1 MLRATVA
8 QVNAI
13 QKNTARMTGNPLV
26 ALSGVM
32 AYHPATLVG
41 SLNYPLQSQ
50 CGSSLF
56 HGQLCN
62 SATWG
67 LQTEEY
73 FTQSDK
79 FS

>member
-1 MLRATVA
+1 MLRTIMA

-13 QKNTARMTGNPLV
+13 QKNTARMTGSPLG
-26 ALSGVM
+26 ALSGAM
-32 AYHPATLVG
+32 ARYPATLVG
-41 SLNYPLQSQ
+41 SLNYPLQCQ

-56 HGQLCN
+56 HASLCN
-62 SATWG
+62 SATWE

-73 FTQSDK
+73 FSQSGK